1 MKIIKRFA
9 SLILCFAITA
19 ACVTG
24 CGNTAVQ
31 ETAAVT
37 TITVETTESETTSAS
52 EQTTE
57 PENWFAFQTKV
68 CSSFH
73 EAVFGKEMCEAW
85 YSLVDAVMA
94 GEDTFSCPNGHIYLW
109 VFAEF
114 PKDCFPVLVE
124 IIRPLDMYDLSTIN
138 GTAQFE
144 YKVSKEEA
152 AQKIAEFK
160 ELTEGI
166 INEVIKPE
174 YTDFEK
180 ALALYSYFT
189 HTYTYDYDTYWKIEK
204 DEIVNYVSSY
214 RLMTTKIGICCE
226 IAEAYS
232 YLLLQLGINAATV
245 INSKHE
251 WSIIKLDGKYYHIDP
266 TFGLSDWD
274 NLAFFMMN
282 DEQRIYTDLY
292 NDNKF
297 QYVAYY
303 DPAVAPDFTASDDTY
318 KPLWDYHMTY
328 FDPTE
333 KKIECWRYTDKGSE
347 NFTFDYSGRP

>member
-1 MKIIKRFA
+1 
-9 SLILCFAITA
+9 
-19 ACVTG
+19 
-24 CGNTAVQ
+24 
-31 ETAAVT
+31 
-37 TITVETTESETTSAS
+37 
-52 EQTTE
+52 
-57 PENWFAFQTKV
+57 
-68 CSSFH
+68 
-73 EAVFGKEMCEAW
+73 MCEAW

-124 IIRPLDMYDLSTIN
+124 IIKPLDMYDLSTIN

-189 HTYTYDYDTYWKIEK
+189 HTYTYDYDNYWKIEK

-214 RLMTTKIGICCE
+214 RLMTTKTGICCE

-266 TFGLSDWD
+266 TFAMGHPNS
-274 NLAFFMMN
+274 LAYFMMT
-282 DEQRIYTDLY
+282 DEKRELENGYTKKKTSSRGHHLPATTICPCRIRHY
-292 NDNKF
+292 
-297 QYVAYY
+297 
-303 DPAVAPDFTASDDTY
+303 
-318 KPLWDYHMTY
+318 PL
-328 FDPTE
+328 P
-333 KKIECWRYTDKGSE
+333 C
-347 NFTFDYSGRP
+347 

>member
-1 MKIIKRFA
+1 MKLIKRVF
-9 SLILCFAITA
+9 SLVLCFVIAAVAVMGCSSVVTEESTAVTATA
-19 ACVTG
+19 AP
-24 CGNTAVQ
+24 
-31 ETAAVT
+31 
-37 TITVETTESETTSAS
+37 
-52 EQTTE
+52 TTE
-57 PENWFAFQTKV
+57 PETSATTEQTTSAGPWFTLQTKV

-73 EAVFGKEMCEAW
+73 ERVFGKEMCDAW

-109 VFAEF
+109 MISEF
-114 PKDCFPVLVE
+114 PKVCFPVLGE
-124 IIRPLDMYDLSTIN
+124 IITIKNHYDLATIN

-152 AQKIAEFK
+152 AEKIAEFT
-160 ELTEGI
+160 ELTEEI

-189 HTYTYDYDTYWKIEK
+189 HTYTYDYDTFRKVENN
-204 DEIVNYVSSY
+204 EVVNYTSSY
-214 RLMTTKIGICCE
+214 RLMTTKTGICCE

-232 YLLLQLGINAATV
+232 YLLLQVGVDAATV
-245 INSKHE
+245 INTKHE
-251 WSIIKLDGKYYHIDP
+251 WSIIKLGGKYYHIDP

-274 NLAFFMMN
+274 NLCYFLMN

-292 NDNKF
+292 DDKNF
-297 QYVAYY
+297 QYVAFY
-303 DPAVAPDFTASDDTY
+303 DPEVPPDFSASDDTY
-318 KPLWDYHMTY
+318 KVLWDYHMTY

-333 KKIECWRYTDKGSE
+333 KKIECWRYKEDGTE
-347 NFTFDYSGRP
+347 NFTYDYSGH